1 MQVKLSFDKAPK
13 YTLKSSKQ
21 VSLTT
26 LKLFFNKRNFKQH
39 ENISYK
45 TESSFDAQF
54 NMKSDNMN
62 NQT

>member
-1 MQVKLSFDKAPK
+1 M
-13 YTLKSSKQ
+13 

-45 TESSFDAQF
+45 TESSFDTQF